1 MSGTM
6 KLIIAALIGAGLI
19 AGGGAYYVYVIAP
32 PAVQDK
38 LVPMPNGG
46 RETNSQLDAS
56 IRASCLAAGKNAVP
70 ACKPYLDGKTSN

>member
-6 KLIIAALIGAGLI
+6 KLIIAALIGAGVV
-19 AGGGAYYVYVIAP
+19 AGGGAFYVYVIAP
-32 PAVQDK
+32 PSVQNS

-46 RETNSQLDAS
+46 QTKAQGDAE
-56 IRASCLAAGKNAVP
+56 IRALCKAAGKNAVP

>member
-6 KLIIAALIGAGLI
+6 KLIIAALIGAGVI

-32 PAVQDK
+32 PSVQDK

-46 RETNSQLDAS
+46 RETNSQLDAG